1 MIIFTDNN
9 LMNDYIIKIFIS
21 IFSLSF
27 LQYKNIGMSS
37 TQKTSCDR
45 PLDSATPH
53 PIKNENKKVTN
64 NFYDLFLK
72 FWINRKLHPLN
83 LIKCKVKLM

>member
-9 LMNDYIIKIFIS
+9 LMKDYSIKIIIS

-45 PLDSATPH
+45 SLDSATPH
-53 PIKNENKKVTN
+53 PIKDEKKVT

-72 FWINRKLHPLN
+72 YYTPLF
-83 LIKCKVKLM
+83 IVWMIDS

>member
-9 LMNDYIIKIFIS
+9 LMKDYIIKIIIS

-45 PLDSATPH
+45 SLDSATPH
-53 PIKNENKKVTN
+53 PIKDKKKV
-64 NFYDLFLK
+64 NFNDLFK
-72 FWINRKLHPLN
+72 YTPLFN
-83 LIKCKVKLM
+83 VWMFNS

>member
-9 LMNDYIIKIFIS
+9 LMKDDIINIIIS

-45 PLDSATPH
+45 PLDSATPL
-53 PIKNENKKVTN
+53 PIKD
-64 NFYDLFLK
+64 DLFL
-72 FWINRKLHPLN
+72 NYYTPLF
-83 LIKCKVKLM
+83 IVWMIDS

>member
-1 MIIFTDNN
+1 MKDDIIN
-9 LMNDYIIKIFIS
+9 IIIS

-45 PLDSATPH
+45 PLDSATPL
-53 PIKNENKKVTN
+53 PIKD
-64 NFYDLFLK
+64 DLFL
-72 FWINRKLHPLN
+72 NYYTPLF
-83 LIKCKVKLM
+83 IVWMIDS

>member
-9 LMNDYIIKIFIS
+9 LMKDDIINIIIS

-45 PLDSATPH
+45 PLDSATPL
-53 PIKNENKKVTN
+53 PIKDEKKVT

-72 FWINRKLHPLN
+72 YYTPLF
-83 LIKCKVKLM
+83 IVWMIDS

>member
-9 LMNDYIIKIFIS
+9 LMKDDIINIIIS

-45 PLDSATPH
+45 PLDSTTPH
-53 PIKNENKKVTN
+53 PIKDENKKVTN

-72 FWINRKLHPLN
+72 YYTPLF
-83 LIKCKVKLM
+83 IVWMIDS

>member
-1 MIIFTDNN
+1 MKDDIIN
-9 LMNDYIIKIFIS
+9 IIIS

-45 PLDSATPH
+45 PLDSATPL
-53 PIKNENKKVTN
+53 PIKD
-64 NFYDLFLK
+64 DLFLK
-72 FWINRKLHPLN
+72 YYTPLF
-83 LIKCKVKLM
+83 IVWMIDS